1 MQRDVHD
8 HRDVRRGRFYRP
20 ERVRLRRAVRLLMD
34 DISRRVIEGTWWES
48 AERARAEH
56 DAQPPAPRWW
66 DHIDGPDQGDVE

>member
-1 MQRDVHD
+1 
-8 HRDVRRGRFYRP
+8 
-20 ERVRLRRAVRLLMD
+20 MD
-34 DISRRVIEGTWWES
+34 DISRRVIEGTWWD